1 MIMDNT
7 KDKVMQVEQDVM
19 LSILGFEK
27 RDIPKSDKYVYTHR
41 QVYGL
46 KIQNN
51 VMCFNS
57 IVKNVRHEIKDI
69 SNSAEVLAAMIQCI
83 KEMYREIGANE
94 VRYDII
100 DILGIDKLI
109 HESISKRIDNEI

>member
-1 MIMDNT
+1 MDIN
-7 KDKVMQVEQDVM
+7 DKAIQVEQDVM

-27 RDIPKSDKYVYTHR
+27 RLVKWDKYAYIHR
-41 QVYGL
+41 QLYGL
-46 KIQNN
+46 KIQDN

-57 IVKNVRHEIKDI
+57 MIKNVRHEIKDI

-94 VRYDII
+94 VRRDII

-109 HESISKRIDNEI
+109 HENISKRIDDEI